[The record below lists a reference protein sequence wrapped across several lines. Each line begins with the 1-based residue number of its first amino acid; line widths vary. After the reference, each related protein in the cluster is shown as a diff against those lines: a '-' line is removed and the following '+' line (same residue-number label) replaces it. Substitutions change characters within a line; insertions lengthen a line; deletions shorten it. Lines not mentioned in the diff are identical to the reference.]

1 MLDTAVMN
9 GVAIRVRNPEGGIEP
24 YAYECH
30 DGERLAQIVEST
42 VRLLPVGYSL
52 AEVIVA

>member
-1 MLDTAVMN
+1 MN
-9 GVAIRVRNPEGGIEP
+9 GVAIRVRNREGALEH

-42 VRLLPVGYSL
+42 VRILPEGYSL
-52 AEVIVA
+52 AEIVVA

>member
-1 MLDTAVMN
+1 MMN
-9 GVAIRVRNPEGGIEP
+9 GVAIRVRNREGGLEH

-42 VRLLPVGYSL
+42 VRILPEGYSL
-52 AEVIVA
+52 AEIVVA